1 MLGLAAAV
9 GGWLSFVATKSDAA
23 HTGCGSAGG
32 KTSVATRRIPSA
44 CVASVVPAAACVLLA
59 VR

>member
-9 GGWLSFVATKSDAA
+9 GGWLSFVAAESDAA
-23 HTGCGSAGG
+23 HTGFGGAGG

-44 CVASVVPAAACVLLA
+44 RIAPVAPAAACVLLA